1 MAWLARAGW
10 FWLSAGV
17 LLADQLTKAAV
28 LAHLPEHASRE
39 VLRGCFNLV
48 HIRNRGIAFGLLSD
62 AGAPSLNAALM
73 VFSFAAIVF
82 LGWLLV
88 TDRAGHRPGRIG
100 LALMLGGAAGN
111 LLDRLVRG
119 SVIDFIDL
127 YAGDWH
133 WPAFNLADSA
143 ITVGAVLVAVEL
155 FLRREPERSAP

>member
-1 MAWLARAGW
+1 MAGFARAGR
-10 FWLSAGV
+10 FWLAAGV
-17 LLADQLTKAAV
+17 LLADQLAKAAV
-28 LAHLPEHASRE
+28 LARIPEHASRE

-62 AGAPSLNAALM
+62 VSASWLNAALM

-88 TDRAGHRPGRIG
+88 TGRAGYRLGRVG

-111 LLDRLVRG
+111 LVDRLVRG

-127 YAGDWH
+127 YAGDFH

>member
-1 MAWLARAGW
+1 MAGFARAGW
-10 FWLSAGV
+10 FWLAAGV
-17 LLADQLTKAAV
+17 LLADQLAKAAV
-28 LAHLPEHASRE
+28 LARIPEHASRE

-62 AGAPSLNAALM
+62 VSAPWLNAALM

-88 TDRAGHRPGRIG
+88 TGRAGYRLGRVG

-111 LLDRLVRG
+111 LVDRLVRG
-119 SVIDFIDL
+119 SVIDFIGL
-127 YAGDWH
+127 YAGDFH